1 MHPPL
6 QRPNA
11 HRFDTIIRPIL
22 KSAGQEAM
30 IRFRQ
35 IGSTEKADGSPV
47 TEADRAAEAVLVA
60 GISAAFPQDEVR
72 SEEGSGQDG
81 SQRCWYIDP
90 IDGTSA
96 FLEGLAYWGP
106 TVGLVEGGTSRYGAL
121 WLPRTGD
128 YFHCE
133 DGVAFLNDVPLPPLV
148 DVAPARRQVLY
159 TPSRIHAHIRL
170 DWPGKCRSLGSIAAH
185 LCMVAAG
192 SASAALIP
200 SGWHAWDTAGGLA
213 LIQSVGA
220 HAETLSGQPLDIE
233 RHAGQP
239 FIAGLPSAIQWLR
252 QPGRLSFLPLERSR

>member
-1 MHPPL
+1 
-6 QRPNA
+6 
-11 HRFDTIIRPIL
+11 
-22 KSAGQEAM
+22 M

-35 IGSTEKADGSPV
+35 VSSTEKDDGSPV

-60 GISAAFPQDEVR
+60 GISAAYPDDEIR
-72 SEEGSGQDG
+72 SEEGGGQAG
-81 SQRCWYIDP
+81 GKRCWYIDP

-96 FLEGLAYWGP
+96 FLEGLAFWGP
-106 TVGLVEGGTSRYGAL
+106 TVGLVEGGRSRYGAL

-133 DGVAFLNDVPLPPLV
+133 DGVAFLNDTPLPQLV
-148 DVAPARRQVLY
+148 DRTPTRRQILY
-159 TPSRIHAHIRL
+159 TPSRIHAHLRL

-185 LCMVAAG
+185 LCMVASG

-200 SGWHAWDTAGGLA
+200 GGWHAWDTAGGLA

-220 HAETLSGQPLDIE
+220 HAETFSGQPLDIE
-233 RHAGQP
+233 QHAGQP

-252 QPGRLSFLPLERSR
+252 HPGRLSFFPPERS